1 MFDHLTDR
9 LSRTLRNISGRG
21 RLTEANIK
29 DTVREIRMALLE
41 ADVALPVIRDFIS
54 RVKENA
60 LGQAVN
66 KRFTPGQGF
75 VKIVR
80 AELVKALGEAN
91 NALNLVGVPPPAVVM
106 LAGLPGVGKTTSV
119 GKLGNYLRE
128 QQKKQVLVV
137 SADVYRPAAIKQLE
151 TLAHK
156 VGVDFFSSDDIAQ
169 TPLDIVHL
177 ALNQA
182 KRLFYDVLLVD
193 TAGCLP
199 VDETM
204 MAEIIAIHADIQPI
218 ETIFVVDAMTGQDAA
233 HTAQNFN
240 QALPLTGVI
249 LTKVDG
255 DARGGAALSIR
266 HITGKQIK
274 FMGVGEK
281 MDALEPFY
289 PNRLAG
295 QILGMGD
302 VLSIIED
309 LEREIKREQANKL
322 TNQLNKGDS
331 FDLTDLLVQIK
342 HLRNMGGIAS
352 LMSKLPGFCQLPAQ
366 VQSQMDDKVILHMEA
381 LINSM
386 TAKERVCP
394 EIINSSRKLRIA
406 AGSGMQ
412 VNDVNRLL
420 KQLDIIS
427 TMKKGGIA
435 NIMRQMKE
443 RV

>member
-1 MFDHLTDR
+1 MFDNLTNR

-21 RLTEANIK
+21 RLTEENIK
-29 DTVREIRMALLE
+29 NTLREIRIALLE

-54 RVKENA
+54 LVKENA

-66 KRFTPGQGF
+66 KRFTPGQEF

-80 AELVKALGEAN
+80 SELVKVLGEAN
-91 NALNLVGVPPPAVVM
+91 NTLNLGVPPPAVVM

-119 GKLGNYLRE
+119 GKLGNYLRK

-151 TLAHK
+151 TLANK
-156 VGVDFFSSDDIAQ
+156 VGVDFFSSDIAQ
-169 TPLDIVHL
+169 TPIDIIHL
-177 ALNQA
+177 ALNQV

-199 VDETM
+199 IDETM

-233 HTAQNFN
+233 HTAQKFN
-240 QALPLTGVI
+240 HALPLTGVI

-255 DARGGAALSIR
+255 DARGGAVLSIR
-266 HITGKQIK
+266 HITGKPIK
-274 FMGVGEK
+274 FLGVGEK

-289 PNRLAG
+289 PHRLAG
-295 QILGMGD
+295 KILGMGD

-309 LEREIKREQANKL
+309 LEREIKLEQANKL
-322 TNQLNKGDS
+322 TNQLNKGDN
-331 FDLTDLLVQIK
+331 FNLTDFLVQIK

-352 LMSKLPGFCQLPAQ
+352 LMNKLPSFCQLPAQ
-366 VQSQMDDKVILHMEA
+366 VQSKMDEKVILHMEA
-381 LINSM
+381 IINSM
-386 TAKERVCP
+386 TAKERIYP
-394 EIINSSRKLRIA
+394 EIINSSRKRRIA

-420 KQLDIIS
+420 KQLDDMQGIIKII
-427 TMKKGGIA
+427 KKGGVNIA
-435 NIMRQMKE
+435 NKH
-443 RV
+443 